1 MLQQFSN
8 DILIFSITLLI
19 KTNSMISDEYKQHNT
34 WNNIKINND
43 IYMVSVTQK
52 DDIIKVFL
60 TNLIEIWIDT
70 LTKEII
76 LDRCRKLN
84 RLLNIEALDYND
96 IILNILNDMSKYI
109 INATVEHIELQV
121 QVERCLMKFEL
132 NLTKG
137 TSEDFWDFVTKPL
150 CISSMEIIHQHK
162 FLLDLM
168 RRKDEEIAEYKA
180 EGAKLIRKNIETK
193 PFKEEQ
199 FEITISNPS
208 IIDCTNAFQTM
219 VNFYNKLNLYKRSTI
234 PRESTSSSSIND
246 ADDMHKMEQNII
258 SSVQNDDNSMYK
270 HEDTFIHKST
280 ECIHS
285 ENKQQ
290 DKDTTNKKIIKN
302 KTGTTNMVHRPKKL
316 KKEPEHLPEMLPRR
330 ENKKIKRKRC
340 RQCTVNGLRKET
352 NYYCSGCRDN
362 PGLCLGKC
370 FKEYHKLT

>member
-1 MLQQFSN
+1 MLQQFSK
-8 DILIFSITLLI
+8 DILIFSITLSI

-43 IYMVSVTQK
+43 IYMVSITQK

-208 IIDCTNAFQTM
+208 IIDCKNAFQTM
-219 VNFYNKLNLYKRSTI
+219 VNFYNKLNLYKCSTI
-234 PRESTSSSSIND
+234 PRESTSSSIND

-258 SSVQNDDNSMYK
+258 SSVQNDDNSMCK

-280 ECIHS
+280 ELIHS

-290 DKDTTNKKIIKN
+290 GKDTSSKKITKN

>member
-1 MLQQFSN
+1 
-8 DILIFSITLLI
+8 
-19 KTNSMISDEYKQHNT
+19 MISDEYKQHNT

-96 IILNILNDMSKYI
+96 IILNTLNDMSKYI

-137 TSEDFWDFVTKPL
+137 TSEDFWDFITKPL

-162 FLLDLM
+162 FLLDLI

-193 PFKEEQ
+193 PFKDEQ
-199 FEITISNPS
+199 FKITISNPN
-208 IIDCTNAFQTM
+208 IIDCKNAFQSM
-219 VNFYNKLNLYKRSTI
+219 VKFYNKLNLYKRSTI
-234 PRESTSSSSIND
+234 PRESTSSSRIND
-246 ADDMHKMEQNII
+246 ADD
-258 SSVQNDDNSMYK
+258 NSMCK
-270 HEDTFIHKST
+270 HEDTFIQKST
-280 ECIHS
+280 EPIHS
-285 ENKQQ
+285 EKKQQ
-290 DKDTTNKKIIKN
+290 GEDTTSKN
-302 KTGTTNMVHRPKKL
+302 KTGTTNMIHRPKKI

-370 FKEYHKLT
+370 FKEYHKLS

>member
-258 SSVQNDDNSMYK
+258 SSVQNDDNSMCK
-270 HEDTFIHKST
+270 HDDTFIHKST

-290 DKDTTNKKIIKN
+290 DKDTTSKKITKN

-316 KKEPEHLPEMLPRR
+316 NKEPEHLPEMLPRR

>member
-84 RLLNIEALDYND
+84 RLLNIETLDYND

-234 PRESTSSSSIND
+234 PRESTSSSSVND

-258 SSVQNDDNSMYK
+258 SSVQNDDNSMCK
-270 HEDTFIHKST
+270 HDDTFIHKST

-290 DKDTTNKKIIKN
+290 DKDTTSKKITKN

-316 KKEPEHLPEMLPRR
+316 NKEPEHLPEMLPRR

>member
-258 SSVQNDDNSMYK
+258 SSVQNDDNSMCK

-290 DKDTTNKKIIKN
+290 DKDTTSKKITKN

>member
-234 PRESTSSSSIND
+234 PRESTSSSIND

>member
-84 RLLNIEALDYND
+84 RLLNIETLDYND

-234 PRESTSSSSIND
+234 PRESTSSSVND

-258 SSVQNDDNSMYK
+258 SSVQNDDNSMCK
-270 HEDTFIHKST
+270 HDDTFIHKST

-290 DKDTTNKKIIKN
+290 DKDTTSKKITKN

-316 KKEPEHLPEMLPRR
+316 NKEPEHLPEMLPRR

>member
-234 PRESTSSSSIND
+234 PRESTSSSIND

-258 SSVQNDDNSMYK
+258 SSVQNDDNSMCK

-290 DKDTTNKKIIKN
+290 DKDTTSKKITKN

>member
-1 MLQQFSN
+1 
-8 DILIFSITLLI
+8 
-19 KTNSMISDEYKQHNT
+19 MISDEYKQHNT

-96 IILNILNDMSKYI
+96 IILNVLNDMSKYI

-137 TSEDFWDFVTKPL
+137 TSEDFWDFITKPL

-162 FLLDLM
+162 FLLDLI

-193 PFKEEQ
+193 PFKDEQ
-199 FEITISNPS
+199 FKITISNPN
-208 IIDCTNAFQTM
+208 IIDCTNAFQSM

-246 ADDMHKMEQNII
+246 AGDIHKMEQNII
-258 SSVQNDDNSMYK
+258 SSVQNDDNNMCK
-270 HEDTFIHKST
+270 HEDTFIQKST
-280 ECIHS
+280 ESIHS

-290 DKDTTNKKIIKN
+290 GEDTTSKKITKN

-370 FKEYHKLT
+370 FKEYHKLS

>member
-234 PRESTSSSSIND
+234 PRESTSSSIND

-258 SSVQNDDNSMYK
+258 SSVQNDDNSMCK
-270 HEDTFIHKST
+270 HDDTFIHKST

-290 DKDTTNKKIIKN
+290 DKDTTSKKITKN

-316 KKEPEHLPEMLPRR
+316 NKEPEHLPEMLPRR